1 MIRKKISLVTT
12 PIIYLSFWVFLGF
25 VLLNSAI
32 QGFNDGRFITFLVS
46 SIFFLIV
53 VVIILGYYIGSVE
66 TYQHIT
72 KNHFLDTYFFPEE
85 LSKILIKKY
94 PHLNRSEVAEV
105 LDAIKEFYRFHIN
118 KDLSIPQFMPSHVVD
133 FACQTFFEMPSSS
146 SFFRNFSHSGKRYH
160 RAIPKSTSTDSK
172 EFITVL
178 LAGQYEEQTNSVI
191 SEMWCY
197 CCDKKGIDP
206 FFPSSFPSFF
216 TLDKRLKIPSG
227 FVYELDETQFRE
239 THSMKWAPNP
249 LSFNYSVQRVK
260 DINFLAKKLQFY
272 LGSYD
277 YCHQYQRNE
286 LEGLFGA
293 IDKNQLLAQAV
304 YGQYSDVDLF
314 KKTVLNNSVPTPSSS
329 SHREVGGCG
338 SSGASI

>member
-1 MIRKKISLVTT
+1 MIRKKISLVSTT
-12 PIIYLSFWVFLGF
+12 LIHLSMLVFLD
-25 VLLNSAI
+25 LIWLYLAI
-32 QGFNDGRFITFLVS
+32 KGLNDGRFMMFLVS
-46 SIFFLIV
+46 SVFFLIFV
-53 VVIILGYYIGSVE
+53 VGTLGYYIDSVK

-72 KNHFLDTYFFPEE
+72 KNHFLDTYFFPLA
-85 LSKILIKKY
+85 LSKILIEKY
-94 PHLNRSEVAEV
+94 PHLKRNEVEEV
-105 LDAIKEFYRFHIN
+105 LESIKEFYRFHIN
-118 KDLSIPQFMPSHVVD
+118 KDLSIPRYMPSHVLD

-146 SFFRNFSHSGKRYH
+146 SFFRNFSPSDKRYH
-160 RAIPKSTSTDSK
+160 RVIPQSTSSGSK

-178 LAGQYEEQTNSVI
+178 LAGQYDEHTNSII

-216 TLDKRLKIPSG
+216 TLDKRLNIPSG
-227 FVYELDETQFRE
+227 FVYKLDETQFRE
-239 THSMKWAPNP
+239 THSMNWAPNP
-249 LSFNYSVQRVK
+249 YYILKVK
-260 DINFLAKKLQFY
+260 DIDSLAKKIQFY

-277 YCHQYQRNE
+277 YCHQYQKEE
-286 LEGLFGA
+286 LEGLFSA

-314 KKTVLNNSVPTPSSS
+314 KKTVLDNSAPPPPSSCGS
-329 SHREVGGCG
+329 SRTNGGC